1 MPPFKQ
7 SDSSMQMRTD
17 VFKKKKNSA
26 HFIMQFHVSATDG
39 NRETKVMQC
48 TFNK

>member
-1 MPPFKQ
+1 
-7 SDSSMQMRTD
+7 
-17 VFKKKKNSA
+17 
-26 HFIMQFHVSATDG
+26 MQFHVSATDG